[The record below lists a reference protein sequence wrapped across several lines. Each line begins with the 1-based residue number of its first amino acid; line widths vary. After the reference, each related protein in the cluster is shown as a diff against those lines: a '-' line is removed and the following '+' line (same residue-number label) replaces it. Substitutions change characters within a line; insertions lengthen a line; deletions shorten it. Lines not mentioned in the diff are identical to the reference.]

1 MANPT
6 IAIVGRPNVGKS
18 TIFNRIAGER
28 ISIVEDT
35 PGVTR
40 DRIYTTGEWLGRE
53 FSIIDTGGIDL
64 GDEPFMDQI
73 KHQAEIAIDEA
84 DVIIFV
90 ASGREGITDADELV
104 AKILYRSNKPVIL
117 AVNKVD
123 NPEMRNDIYEFY
135 ALGLGDPFPVS
146 GSHGLGIGDVLDE
159 AVKHFPNTSEEED
172 EDTIKFSLI
181 GRPNVGKSSLINAI
195 LGEDRVIVS
204 DIEGTTRDAIDTYF
218 ESEEGQKFLMI
229 DTAGMRKRGKVYES
243 TEKYSVMRAMRAI
256 ERSDIVLMVLN
267 AEEGIREQDKRV
279 AGYAHEAGRG
289 IIIVVN
295 KWDTVKKD
303 TNTMRDFEA
312 EIRDEFQYLDYA
324 PIIFVSAL
332 TKQRLNKLPE
342 LIETVSMNQNLR
354 IPSALLNEVVMDAV
368 AINPTPTDKGKRLK
382 IFYATQ
388 VAVKPPTF
396 VIFVNEEELMHF
408 SYARFLENQIRKAF
422 TFEGTPIKIIPR
434 RRK

>member
-40 DRIYTTGEWLGRE
+40 DRIYATGEWLGRE

-64 GDEPFMDQI
+64 SDEPFMDQI
-73 KHQAEIAIDEA
+73 KHQAEIAIEEA
-84 DVIIFV
+84 DVIIFI
-90 ASGREGITDADELV
+90 ASAREGVTDADELV
-104 AKILYRSNKPVIL
+104 AKILYRSKKPVIL

-135 ALGLGDPFPVS
+135 SLGLGDPFPIS

-159 AVKHFPNTSEEED
+159 AVKHFSTEAAEED

-195 LGEDRVIVS
+195 LGEERVIVS

-218 ESEEGQKFLMI
+218 ESENGQKFLMI
-229 DTAGMRKRGKVYES
+229 DTAGMRKRGKVYEN

-267 AEEGIREQDKRV
+267 AEEGIREQDKKV

-295 KWDTVKKD
+295 KWDTVKKE
-303 TNTMRDFEA
+303 TNTMRDFEE

-324 PIIFVSAL
+324 PIIFVSAV

-354 IPSALLNEVVMDAV
+354 IPSALLNDVVMDAI

-382 IFYATQ
+382 VFYATQ

>member
-1 MANPT
+1 MSNPT

-40 DRIYTTGEWLGRE
+40 DRIYETGEWLGRE

-84 DVIIFV
+84 DVIVFITS
-90 ASGREGITDADELV
+90 AREGVTDADELV
-104 AKILYRSNKPVIL
+104 ARLLYKSNKPVIL

-123 NPEMRNDIYEFY
+123 NPEMRADIYEFY
-135 ALGLGDPFPVS
+135 TLGLGDPYPIS

-159 AVKHFPNTSEEED
+159 AVKHFTEEAEEED
-172 EDTIKFSLI
+172 ESIIKFSLI

-195 LGEDRVIVS
+195 LGEERVIVS
-204 DIEGTTRDAIDTYF
+204 DIEGTTRDAIDTHF
-218 ESEEGQKFLMI
+218 TSENGQEFTMI
-229 DTAGMRKRGKVYES
+229 DTAGMRKKGKVYES

-256 ERSDIVLMVLN
+256 ERSDVVLMVLN
-267 AEEGIREQDKRV
+267 AEEGIREQDKRI

-289 IIIVVN
+289 IILVVN
-295 KWDTVKKD
+295 KWDLLKKE

-324 PIIFVSAL
+324 PIIFVSAA
-332 TKQRLNKLPE
+332 TKQRLNQLPA
-342 LIETVSMNQNLR
+342 LIEEVSMNQNMR
-354 IPSALLNEVVMDAV
+354 IPSALLNDVIMDAV

-422 TFEGTPIKIIPR
+422 TFEGTPIRIIPR

>member
-159 AVKHFPNTSEEED
+159 AVKHFPNASEEED

-354 IPSALLNEVVMDAV
+354 IPSALLNDVVMDAV

>member
-289 IIIVVN
+289 IIIVGN

-354 IPSALLNEVVMDAV
+354 IPSALLNDVVMDAV

>member
-18 TIFNRIAGER
+18 TIFNHCAGER

-354 IPSALLNEVVMDAV
+354 IPSALLNDVVMDAV

-382 IFYATQ
+382 IFMQ
-388 VAVKPPTF
+388 HKWQS
-396 VIFVNEEELMHF
+396 NHLHLL
-408 SYARFLENQIRKAF
+408 FLSTKKN
-422 TFEGTPIKIIPR
+422 
-434 RRK
+434 